1 MASAPCDLGVGY
13 PGLTRRLDVRVLI
26 VGLLVLSGLLFDPS
40 FAMADS
46 ATVRTQSTTQ
56 TVVAQQPPVST
67 IPPLPQGPP
76 RFSTI
81 PPLPNTPTPVR
92 LVSTPTTVPTQV
104 PVSSPLPTRAAPA
117 GPGAPQVPAR
127 PAAQSVPAQ
136 SVPSQSAPR
145 AGGFPLEVALLV
157 FTGSATALGGGL
169 YLFRRS
175 RSR

>member
-1 MASAPCDLGVGY
+1 M
-13 PGLTRRLDVRVLI
+13 RVLI

-92 LVSTPTTVPTQV
+92 LVSTPTSVPTQV
-104 PVSSPLPTRAAPA
+104 PVSSPLPTRAAPVA
-117 GPGAPQVPAR
+117 PGAPQVPAR
-127 PAAQSVPAQ
+127 PAAPIVVPAQ
-136 SVPSQSAPR
+136 SVPVQSAPR

-157 FTGSATALGGGL
+157 FTGSATALAGGL

>member
-1 MASAPCDLGVGY
+1 M
-13 PGLTRRLDVRVLI
+13 RVLT

-40 FAMADS
+40 LAMAES
-46 ATVRTQSTTQ
+46 SKVRTQSTAL
-56 TVVAQQPPVST
+56 TVVAQQQPVST

-92 LVSTPTTVPTQV
+92 PVSTPTTVPTQV

-117 GPGAPQVPAR
+117 APAAPQVPAR
-127 PAAQSVPAQ
+127 PAAPAA
-136 SVPSQSAPR
+136 VPSQSAPR
-145 AGGFPLEVALLV
+145 AGGFPLEVAILV

>member
-1 MASAPCDLGVGY
+1 
-13 PGLTRRLDVRVLI
+13 VRVLI

-40 FAMADS
+40 FAMAAS
-46 ATVRTQSTTQ
+46 SIVRTQSTALA
-56 TVVAQQPPVST
+56 VVAQQQPVST

-136 SVPSQSAPR
+136 SVPAQSVPSQSAPR